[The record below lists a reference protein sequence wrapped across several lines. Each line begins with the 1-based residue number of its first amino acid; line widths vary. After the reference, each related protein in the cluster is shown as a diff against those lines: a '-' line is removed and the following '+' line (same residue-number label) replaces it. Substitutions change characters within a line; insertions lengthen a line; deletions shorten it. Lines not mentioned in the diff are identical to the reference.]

1 MFITGLK
8 FDNIGM
14 CNGLE
19 LFILIE
25 ALLCS
30 LVEGLQVSDFRGRVE
45 EVGESKIKFTNKH
58 TELSTP
64 VTGMVDAQH
73 IETLGLEK
81 TANAITLNSRT
92 QMADMH
98 VLSDVRG

>member
-1 MFITGLK
+1 MFITRLK
-8 FDNIGM
+8 LDDVGM
-14 CNGLE
+14 CNGLK

-30 LVEGLQVSDFRGRVE
+30 LVEGLQISDFWGRVE

-64 VTGMVDAQH
+64 VAGMVDTQN

-81 TANAITLNSRT
+81 TANAITLNSRA
-92 QMADMH
+92 QMADVH
-98 VLSDVRG
+98 VLCDVRG